1 LLKISIHYHLQSH
14 IHGSQKLNYRG
25 TKHKSYIYKETK
37 FTVSKSFILIKSQEE
52 KDQETKCCWKGDLLL
67 KRTGKTAEE
76 CGNNVMVLIFN
87 VFRVCN
93 LCWPARMSLLLHM
106 HTSRPP
112 KTLQTKT
119 YYCHLAVIFYY
130 YKIQCFSCSRFKK

>member
-1 LLKISIHYHLQSH
+1 M
-14 IHGSQKLNYRG
+14 
-25 TKHKSYIYKETK
+25 
-37 FTVSKSFILIKSQEE
+37 SKSFILIKSQEE
-52 KDQETKCCWKGDLLL
+52 KDQETKCCRKGDVLL
-67 KRTGKTAEE
+67 KRKGKTAEE

-93 LCWPARMSLLLHM
+93 VCWSARMSLLLHM

-119 YYCHLAVIFYY
+119 CYCHLAVIFYY
-130 YKIQCFSCSRFKK
+130 YKIQCFSLVLDLKNKIRRDSELKYWSNPVQVYTKVCLLYQNIS